1 MTIIGLLTVAIW
13 VYLLTRHG
21 NFWRDRVEA
30 ASPVPSVW
38 PEVVAVIPAR
48 DEADSIADTITSLMA
63 QRYPGRLSIVL
74 VDDQSSDGTADL
86 ARRAAVQAGSEDRL
100 TVLAGAPLPQG
111 WVGKMWAVNQ
121 GLARAAETAPEAAFV
136 LLTDADIA
144 HAPDNVAELVAK
156 AEDRRLNL
164 ASLMVELNCFTWA
177 ERAVIPAFVYFFR
190 MLYPFEQ
197 VADPAHRIAAAAG
210 GCMLVRR
217 SALDAIGGVTSIRDQ
232 LIDDCALAAAL
243 KPKGPIWLGLADG
256 TRSLRVYPLLSDIR
270 AMIARSAY
278 TQLRYSPLMLA
289 GTVLGLSLI
298 FVAPPWLA
306 LFGHGWAALFG
317 WIAWIMMAISFVP
330 MLKRYRRSLLWAP
343 TLPLVA
349 LFYLGATIQSAWA
362 HWQGAGG
369 AWKGR
374 IQGGH
379 A

>member
-1 MTIIGLLTVAIW
+1 
-13 VYLLTRHG
+13 
-21 NFWRDRVEA
+21 
-30 ASPVPSVW
+30 
-38 PEVVAVIPAR
+38 
-48 DEADSIADTITSLMA
+48 
-63 QRYPGRLSIVL
+63 
-74 VDDQSSDGTADL
+74 
-86 ARRAAVQAGSEDRL
+86 
-100 TVLAGAPLPQG
+100 
-111 WVGKMWAVNQ
+111 
-121 GLARAAETAPEAAFV
+121 
-136 LLTDADIA
+136 
-144 HAPDNVAELVAK
+144 
-156 AEDRRLNL
+156 
-164 ASLMVELNCFTWA
+164 
-177 ERAVIPAFVYFFR
+177 
-190 MLYPFEQ
+190 
-197 VADPAHRIAAAAG
+197 
-210 GCMLVRR
+210 
-217 SALDAIGGVTSIRDQ
+217 
-232 LIDDCALAAAL
+232 L

>member
-1 MTIIGLLTVAIW
+1 VTIIGLLTVAIW